1 LEELPNP
8 TFFQGKVADFVNA
21 MISGNSTRVSRISRL
36 MVEMNHITDIDDP
49 SGAAWP
55 VPRVF

>member
-1 LEELPNP
+1 MEELPNP

-21 MISGNSTRVSRISRL
+21 MISGNSTWISRISRL
-36 MVEMNHITDIDDP
+36 MVEMNHITDIDP